1 MNIKNIKIKIIAII
15 MIAVGA
21 LFLGGCIPLCVTPP
35 EVPLVVRTDIAHV
48 SSTTALLRGFVSLEV
63 RAAWFEW
70 GPNEGLAW
78 RTPAISRAVGD
89 VEILITE
96 LKPGAIYYFR
106 IIAETRSG
114 DLVFGKVRTF
124 MTDPF

>member
-35 EVPLVVRTDIAHV
+35 EVPLVRTDIADV
-48 SSTTALLRGFVSLEV
+48 SSTTAVLRGFVSLEV
-63 RAAWFEW
+63 RSVWFEW

-96 LKPGAIYYFR
+96 LKPGTYYFR
-106 IIAETRSG
+106 IVAETTMSG

>member
-70 GPNEGLAW
+70 GLDENLGHH
-78 RTPAISRAVGD
+78 TPAISNIVGD
-89 VEILITE
+89 VEIAVTG
-96 LKPGAIYYFR
+96 LKPGTIYYFR
-106 IIAETRSG
+106 IVARTKLG

>member
-35 EVPLVVRTDIAHV
+35 EVPLVRTDIAHV
-48 SSTTALLRGFVSLEV
+48 SSTTAVLRGFVSLEV

-70 GPNEGLAW
+70 GLDENLGHH
-78 RTPAISRAVGD
+78 TPAISRAVGD